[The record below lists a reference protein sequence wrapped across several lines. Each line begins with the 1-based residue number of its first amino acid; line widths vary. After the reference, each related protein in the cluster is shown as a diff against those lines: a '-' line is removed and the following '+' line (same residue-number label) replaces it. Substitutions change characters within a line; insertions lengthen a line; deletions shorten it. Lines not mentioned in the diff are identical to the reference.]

1 MMLALLHGKER
12 TLDKDKN
19 MTDLDPIGVLALIT
33 GIITT
38 KVAIDN
44 LKKSKRSSK
53 R

>member
-1 MMLALLHGKER
+1 MGKH
-12 TLDKDKN
+12 KI

-33 GIITT
+33 GIITM

-44 LKKSKRSSK
+44 LKKLKRSSK